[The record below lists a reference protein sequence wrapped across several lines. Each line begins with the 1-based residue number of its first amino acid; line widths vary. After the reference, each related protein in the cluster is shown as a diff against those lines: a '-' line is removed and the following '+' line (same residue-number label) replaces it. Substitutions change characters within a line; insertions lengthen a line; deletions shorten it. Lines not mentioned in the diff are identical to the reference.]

1 MPWIH
6 IHALLL
12 TVLVVLDGNYGVSI
26 ANAKWHAALHTVAP
40 APPPSLSPSLL
51 LAIGAL
57 VKDSKV
63 NLERAAL
70 SSGRN
75 SGHAVQGH
83 VDATGTVVN
92 KKLDGEALW
101 VTIQVPKVRE

>member
-1 MPWIH
+1 M
-6 IHALLL
+6 ARRF
-12 TVLVVLDGNYGVSI
+12 G
-26 ANAKWHAALHTVAP
+26 WHLHRLPPYPSAP
-40 APPPSLSPSLL
+40 SPSPSLL